1 MYVCMYSQT
10 SLTGSAYVDN
20 QLKLIPAQI
29 ICLVQLEHN
38 IKY

>member
-20 QLKLIPAQI
+20 QLKLM
-29 ICLVQLEHN
+29 LFVWSNLN
-38 IKY
+38 TT